1 MEWVFQWVKN
11 ITYYL
16 VFISLIS
23 GLMPDTRYE
32 RYVKLFYGIVFIL
45 LVVSPLTAGLKLD
58 KMLAQA
64 YEALCMEGDTGSS
77 EFADRLQKIEAE
89 QVERVFAQ
97 YEKAVAQDIQ
107 VMAEE
112 AGFSCRQVSV
122 RIEGREGEACFG
134 QVAAVELVL
143 GPGGPAGPAVTAP
156 AAAAPT
162 AVAPAAAAPTA
173 AAPAA
178 VAPTAAAPA
187 AVAPTAA
194 DPPAA
199 APAATDPPAAAQTV
213 ADPTDT
219 EAAVGVNGWEVAP
232 INIKVGLEDEGGG
245 TGSRTVFHGSKQKG
259 DMGQKG
265 DKEQEGHSE
274 QEALYGFQRKVAG
287 YYGLDEKAVRIT
299 WKDD

>member
-122 RIEGREGEACFG
+122 RIE
-134 QVAAVELVL
+134 
-143 GPGGPAGPAVTAP
+143 
-156 AAAAPT
+156 
-162 AVAPAAAAPTA
+162 
-173 AAPAA
+173 
-178 VAPTAAAPA
+178 
-187 AVAPTAA
+187 
-194 DPPAA
+194 
-199 APAATDPPAAAQTV
+199 AQTV

-245 TGSRTVFHGSKQKG
+245 AGSRTVFHGSKQKG

>member
-134 QVAAVELVL
+134 QVAA
-143 GPGGPAGPAVTAP
+143 
-156 AAAAPT
+156 
-162 AVAPAAAAPTA
+162 
-173 AAPAA
+173 
-178 VAPTAAAPA
+178 
-187 AVAPTAA
+187 
-194 DPPAA
+194 
-199 APAATDPPAAAQTV
+199 
-213 ADPTDT
+213 
-219 EAAVGVNGWEVAP
+219 
-232 INIKVGLEDEGGG
+232 
-245 TGSRTVFHGSKQKG
+245 
-259 DMGQKG
+259 
-265 DKEQEGHSE
+265 
-274 QEALYGFQRKVAG
+274 
-287 YYGLDEKAVRIT
+287 
-299 WKDD
+299 

>member
-156 AAAAPT
+156 AAAAP
-162 AVAPAAAAPTA
+162 
-173 AAPAA
+173 
-178 VAPTAAAPA
+178 A

-245 TGSRTVFHGSKQKG
+245 AGSRTVFHGSKQKG

>member
-143 GPGGPAGPAVTAP
+143 GPGGPAGPAV
-156 AAAAPT
+156 
-162 AVAPAAAAPTA
+162 
-173 AAPAA
+173 
-178 VAPTAAAPA
+178 
-187 AVAPTAA
+187 
-194 DPPAA
+194 
-199 APAATDPPAAAQTV
+199 

-245 TGSRTVFHGSKQKG
+245 AGSRTVFHGSKQKG